1 MSNLVSLTLSE
12 MREGLLRSDFSS
24 LELTNAHLERIEST
38 NSALNSFITIS
49 PEQARAAATAAD
61 KRIAQEK
68 EDSPPLCGIP
78 YSAKDMLVSE
88 GIETTCGSKMLA
100 GFCPP
105 YNCTVLERLADNGAV
120 LLGKNNMDEFAMG
133 SSSER
138 SSFGAVRNPWDL
150 DRVPGGSSG
159 GSAVAVSSGQSP
171 FSLGTDTGGS
181 IRQPAAFTG
190 TIGLKPTYGRVSR
203 YGAVAY
209 ASSFDQIGPI
219 GRSVEDVAC
228 VLQAISG
235 KDELDSTSMDVPVES
250 YLDSIRQMSFDG
262 LAGLRIGVP
271 KEYFSF
277 SVDEEIDANLK
288 TQIAELENLGAELVD
303 ISLPHTEHALASY
316 YILVLA
322 EASSN
327 LSRFDGVRYGYRAED
342 VKNLEQMYAKTRAEG
357 FGTEVKRRI
366 MMGSYVL
373 SAGYFDAYY
382 IKAQQVRT
390 LIISDFKAA
399 FANDCDVILAPVS
412 PTPAFGIG
420 EKTTSSLE
428 MYLSDIFTVP
438 VNLAGLPA
446 ISIPSGL
453 TKAGLPIGV
462 QLIGQAFKEEQIL
475 GIASALEQSNG
486 FAITDKT
493 QQAF

>member
-1 MSNLVSLTLSE
+1 MSKLVSLSLVE
-12 MREGLLRSDFSS
+12 MREGLLRGDFSA
-24 LELTNAHLERIEST
+24 LELCDAHIERIEAT
-38 NSALNSFITIS
+38 NAALNSFITIS
-49 PEQARAAATAAD
+49 SESARAAAAAAD
-61 KRIAQEK
+61 KRIAEEK
-68 EDSPPLCGIP
+68 DRSPMLCGIP

-88 GIETTCGSKMLA
+88 GIETTCGSKMLS
-100 GFCPP
+100 GFISP
-105 YNCTVLERLADNGAV
+105 YNCTVLERLEENGAV

-138 SSFGAVRNPWDL
+138 SSYGAVRNPWDL

-190 TIGLKPTYGRVSR
+190 AVGLKPTYGRVSR

-209 ASSFDQIGPI
+209 ASSFDQIGPL
-219 GRSVEDVAC
+219 GRSVEDVAS
-228 VLQAISG
+228 VLQAIAG
-235 KDELDSTSMDVPVES
+235 KDELDATSMDVPVDS
-250 YLDSIRQMSFDG
+250 YLESIERMADEG
-262 LAGLRIGVP
+262 LAGLKIGVP
-271 KEYFSF
+271 REYFSF

-288 TQIAELENLGAELVD
+288 GQIAALENLGAELVD

-316 YILVLA
+316 YVLVLA

-327 LSRFDGVRYGYRAED
+327 LARYDGVRFGHRAES
-342 VKNLEQMYAKTRAEG
+342 VSSLEEMYCRTRAEG

-382 IKAQQVRT
+382 VKAQQVRT
-390 LIISDFKAA
+390 LVISDFKAA

-420 EKTTSSLE
+420 EKTASSLE
-428 MYLSDIFTVP
+428 MYLTDIFTVP

-453 TKAGLPIGV
+453 TKSGLPIGV
-462 QLIGQAFKEEQIL
+462 QLIGSAFQEGQIL
-475 GIASALEQSNG
+475 GVAKALEQSNT
-486 FAITDKT
+486 FANNEKT

>member
-12 MREGLLRSDFSS
+12 MRQGLLRSDFSS

-38 NSALNSFITIS
+38 NASLNSFITVS
-49 PEQARAAATAAD
+49 SKSARAAAAAAD
-61 KRIAQEK
+61 KRLSKEK
-68 EDSPPLCGIP
+68 EASPPLCGIP

-88 GIETTCGSKMLA
+88 GIETTCGSKMLT
-100 GFCPP
+100 GFLPP
-105 YNCTVLERLADNGAV
+105 YNCTALERLADNGAV

-138 SSFGAVRNPWDL
+138 SAFGAVRNPWDL

-190 TIGLKPTYGRVSR
+190 TVGLKPTYGRVSR
-203 YGAVAY
+203 YGSVAY
-209 ASSFDQIGPI
+209 ASSFDQIGPLA
-219 GRSVEDVAC
+219 RSVEDVAC

-235 KDELDSTSMDVPVES
+235 KDELDSTSMDVPVDS
-250 YLDSIRQMSFDG
+250 YLESIERVSSEG
-262 LAGLRIGVP
+262 LSGLRVGVP

-277 SVDEEIDANLK
+277 SIDEEIDANVK
-288 TQIAELENLGAELVD
+288 NQIVALENLGAEIVD

-316 YILVLA
+316 YVLVLA

-327 LSRFDGVRYGYRAED
+327 LSRYDGVRYGHRAQD
-342 VKNLEQMYAKTRAEG
+342 VDNLEQMYARTRAEG

-382 IKAQQVRT
+382 VKAQQVRT

-399 FANDCDVILAPVS
+399 FANNCDVILAPVS

-453 TKAGLPIGV
+453 TKSGLPIGI
-462 QLIGQAFKEEQIL
+462 QLIGPAFKENQIL
-475 GIASALEQSNG
+475 GAAKALEQINT